1 MVINNDE
8 IEVRD
13 LDQNIQERKDLIEAA
28 KNLDLSADWNTLIH
42 EVNALTKSW
51 KRIPYWES
59 AYEEALM
66 QEFDQYIDAVYKKRN
81 EGYRSNRAAKEE
93 LIKKTHVAAYS
104 NDWNKTSTLMNELME
119 EWKAVGSAGKEED
132 DQLWESFNKERKTFF
147 DRKHQHWVDMQGKFE
162 SARSLKEALIVRSA
176 ELVDSNDWNK
186 TSEILKG
193 LMEEWKAAGNAGKEH
208 DDRLWNEFNENRQ
221 KFYDRRNAFYEQ
233 LHEQQKVHIE
243 AKNALIEKAREI
255 LDTAEFTKENTE
267 AMKNLGVEW
276 KKIGSCG
283 KVKDD
288 EVWEVFRGVM
298 DEYFDG
304 LKNWN
309 EQRHQEWKQR
319 MTDIRNRKQDLL
331 NNQKRQ
337 LKRLQDGLAGLL
349 SQREIDEMQER
360 IEDKNDFIKQLEEE
374 IADIERKLAK

>member
-1 MVINNDE
+1 M
-8 IEVRD
+8 
-13 LDQNIQERKDLIEAA
+13 
-28 KNLDLSADWNTLIH
+28 
-42 EVNALTKSW
+42 
-51 KRIPYWES
+51 
-59 AYEEALM
+59 
-66 QEFDQYIDAVYKKRN
+66 
-81 EGYRSNRAAKEE
+81 
-93 LIKKTHVAAYS
+93 
-104 NDWNKTSTLMNELME
+104 
-119 EWKAVGSAGKEED
+119 
-132 DQLWESFNKERKTFF
+132 
-147 DRKHQHWVDMQGKFE
+147 
-162 SARSLKEALIVRSA
+162 
-176 ELVDSNDWNK
+176 
-186 TSEILKG
+186 
-193 LMEEWKAAGNAGKEH
+193 
-208 DDRLWNEFNENRQ
+208 
-221 KFYDRRNAFYEQ
+221 
-233 LHEQQKVHIE
+233 
-243 AKNALIEKAREI
+243 IEKAREI

-374 IADIERKLAK
+374 IADIERKLVK

>member
-93 LIKKTHVAAYS
+93 LIKKAHVAAYS